1 MRQDSLEGWE
11 GHSEQGTAC
20 AKSSFGHDGFSA
32 KGHSSCLSAPLSSPS
47 NHLPFGPVR
56 PGGDSHPGRSLAL
69 VGFVQLRP
77 QLCKH
82 PLLKLSPAVPSERV
96 LRSPPGPRP
105 TWLTALVHLH
115 NHAKEL
121 AEHPHR
127 ALVSSHLIPNT
138 AL

>member
-82 PLLKLSPAVPSERV
+82 PLLKLSPAVPLLSVSCAPHQDPDLHGSQPWFIYTTMRKNWQ
-96 LRSPPGPRP
+96 STHTG
-105 TWLTALVHLH
+105 HLC
-115 NHAKEL
+115 
-121 AEHPHR
+121 
-127 ALVSSHLIPNT
+127 HLI
-138 AL
+138 